1 MRPKAI
7 VLAGL
12 VLAGCAAAG
21 PAPQASAPVGAAG
34 QQAGRIEALPPQ
46 SLPDGECGLFFWT
59 SASPHRFILYE
70 NESRRVVKLVHDGEI
85 IELGVVA
92 QTVDMIEGDSFQR
105 LYPAPARNLVFSV
118 TGTIGERTGSGTR
131 IERALLR
138 VEQPSGAEIVQPVL
152 GLRTCRTGSPV
163 APSPR

>member
-1 MRPKAI
+1 MRPSVI

-12 VLAGCAAAG
+12 VLAGCATAV
-21 PAPQASAPVGAAG
+21 PAPQAPVRAASQEG
-34 QQAGRIEALPPQ
+34 GRIDALPPQ
-46 SLPDGECGLFFWT
+46 NLPDGECGLFFWT
-59 SASPHRFILYE
+59 SASPHRFIVYE
-70 NESRRVVKLVHDGEI
+70 NESRRAVKLVHDGEI

-92 QTVDMIEGDSFQR
+92 QTVDMIVGDSFER
-105 LYPAPARNLVFSV
+105 LYPAPSHNLVFSV
-118 TGTIGERTGSGTR
+118 TGTIGERTRSGTR

-163 APSPR
+163 TPSPR